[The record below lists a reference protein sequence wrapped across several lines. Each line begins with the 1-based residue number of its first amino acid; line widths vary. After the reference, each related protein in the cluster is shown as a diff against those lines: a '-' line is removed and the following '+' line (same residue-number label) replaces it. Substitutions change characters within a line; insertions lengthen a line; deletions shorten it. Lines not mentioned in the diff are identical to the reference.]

1 MPETAVNIEPASPSQ
16 CAIAPAPSPAVQE
29 ALAAIWQDSL
39 ASPAK
44 YLDDTVVPHGG
55 E

>member
-1 MPETAVNIEPASPSQ
+1 MPESAVNTESASPAQ
-16 CAIAPAPSPAVQE
+16 CAIAPAPSPALQE
-29 ALAAIWQDSL
+29 ALAAIWQDSR
-39 ASPAK
+39 SNPAT